1 MSHRLTRSL
10 RFQGLKHQRCVSKT
24 SRLID
29 FQLLGMWPNHLAPLR
44 DCIQQKWG
52 VFSSETIGKSA
63 AEISTDAAIARDLW
77 GQDIVFSLKDESRK
91 KNKQK
96 KKKQTKKCS
105 SPEWPWHEFSSKHTL
120 SLALAQNTA
129 SNRLFRMAS
138 PLETLFLHLSCLS
151 SFPLLI
157 CPSAWQAQSPRLPL
171 SRRTPH
177 PRVAFSLCL
186 TRRDRLLNFLMG
198 DLLKSLLTTLVVY
211 KGWLKEIVHLFSAA
225 STKEIKKKK
234 KTND

>member
-29 FQLLGMWPNHLAPLR
+29 FQLLGKWPNHLAPLR

-77 GQDIVFSLKDESRK
+77 GQDIAFSLKDESRK
-91 KNKQK
+91 KNKQT
-96 KKKQTKKCS
+96 KKKQTKKRS

-138 PLETLFLHLSCLS
+138 PLETLFLHLSCLVTGHS
-151 SFPLLI
+151 DFSKSTTSFPSFPLLI

-171 SRRTPH
+171 SRRTP
-177 PRVAFSLCL
+177 PPV
-186 TRRDRLLNFLMG
+186 
-198 DLLKSLLTTLVVY
+198 
-211 KGWLKEIVHLFSAA
+211 WLSVCA
-225 STKEIKKKK
+225 SQGATGC
-234 KTND
+234 